1 LPFYPAGDAALPAK
15 ARTRRFGESSKP
27 PNLRHLWA
35 ILDFGKCGRKKSEKG
50 VGFERKM
57 IYLGRHKSWVLWGR
71 NIEQF

>member
-1 LPFYPAGDAALPAK
+1 MLLA
-15 ARTRRFGESSKP
+15 THCRRQKVEPGGSGVSSKP
-27 PNLRHLWA
+27 PNPRHLRA
-35 ILDFGKCGRKKSEKG
+35 FADSGKRGRKKFEKG